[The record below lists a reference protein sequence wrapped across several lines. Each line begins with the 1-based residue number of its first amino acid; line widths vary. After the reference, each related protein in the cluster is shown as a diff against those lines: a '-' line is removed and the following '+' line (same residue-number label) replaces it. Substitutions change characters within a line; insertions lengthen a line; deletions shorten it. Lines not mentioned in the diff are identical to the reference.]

1 MMSMLDVTIQKSYPE
16 FTLDIAFQAKPG
28 LTGILGPSGCGKS
41 LTLQAL
47 AGILKPDKGSIR
59 MDGKTWFDSE
69 RRIHVKPRERKTAY
83 VFQSYALFPHLTVAE
98 NIAYGLKGL
107 PKAVIR
113 EKVANWLDL
122 IKLKGFGQRYP
133 SQLSGGQKQR
143 VALARSMITEPKLLL
158 LDEPFSALDEHIK
171 RQLEEDMLRLLG
183 EHYNGIALLVTH
195 NIEEAYRLGEDGMLF
210 HEGKVL
216 QQGARDEVLRSPA
229 SIQAAEIIGMEN
241 IFSSPAPLTVKED
254 HIQIGHARFSL
265 PPSADSAFVKGM
277 AVHAHD
283 IRLAHPEEGSEDR
296 HLYQGELVRMIP
308 GVRQSMLIVNIGG
321 VHWRVSAQENQG
333 LKTGDTLTVSIP
345 REAVHLLR

>member
-1 MMSMLDVTIQKSYPE
+1 MLDVAIQKSYPD

-47 AGILKPDKGSIR
+47 AGILKPDNGSIR
-59 MDGKTWFDSE
+59 MDGQTWFDSE
-69 RRIHVKPRERKTAY
+69 RRIHVKPRDRKTGY

-107 PKAVIR
+107 PKTEIR

-210 HEGKVL
+210 HEGRVL
-216 QQGARDEVLRSPA
+216 QQGPRDEVLRSPS
-229 SIQAAEIIGMEN
+229 SIPAAEIIGTEN
-241 IFSSPAPLTVKED
+241 IFSAPAPLTVKEE
-254 HIQIGHARFSL
+254 HIQIGNARFPL
-265 PPSADSAFVKGM
+265 PPSSDSDTVHGM

-283 IRLAHPEEGSEDR
+283 IRLASQEEDSGGP
-296 HLYQGELVRMIP
+296 HHYQGELIRTIP
-308 GVRQSMLIVNIGG
+308 GVRQAMLIVNIGG
-321 VHWRVSAQENQG
+321 VHWRLSAQESRG
-333 LKTGDTLTVSIP
+333 LKAGDTLTVSIP
-345 REAVHLLR
+345 PKAIHILR